1 MSETRDKQPRRGSR
15 RGLGTALAA
24 VLFLVLLAGMRY
36 EWWEYPS
43 PEDTLLDFAT
53 VWLALFGLVATGSVW
68 AVRLYKY
75 WTRHRRLTWASA
87 LTPLLVLTTAA
98 AFELVD
104 LPVHRD
110 FDRAHGQMEEL
121 ARTMLRDGNSRLAS
135 TEIDGVQ
142 FSVIYVG
149 EDNCVYFVDGKRS
162 DVISRHGWMYT
173 AQCAP
178 DKNTLRSLDSP
189 ADNWLAYEQG
199 S

>member
-1 MSETRDKQPRRGSR
+1 
-15 RGLGTALAA
+15 
-24 VLFLVLLAGMRY
+24 MRY

-43 PEDTLLDFAT
+43 PEDTLLDFTT
-53 VWLALFGLVATGSVW
+53 VWLAILGLIATGIVW
-68 AVRLYKY
+68 AVRLSKY
-75 WTRHRRLTWASA
+75 WTRHRTLTWASTLA
-87 LTPLLVLTTAA
+87 PLLVLVTVA
-98 AFELVD
+98 AFELID

-110 FDRAHGQMEEL
+110 FDRAHDQMEEL
-121 ARTMLRDGNSRLAS
+121 AQTMLRDGNSRVAS
-135 TEIDGVQ
+135 TEIAGVQ

-178 DKNTLRSLDSP
+178 DENTLRSLDSP